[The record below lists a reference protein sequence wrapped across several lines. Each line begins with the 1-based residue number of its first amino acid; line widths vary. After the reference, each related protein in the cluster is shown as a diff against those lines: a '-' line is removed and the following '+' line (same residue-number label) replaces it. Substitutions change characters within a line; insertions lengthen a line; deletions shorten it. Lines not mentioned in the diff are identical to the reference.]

1 MNIIARL
8 TQKHLWSNKRR
19 TWVTII
25 GVMLCTSMICAVS
38 TLVGSF
44 RHYMMETEK
53 YQSGTYHASFSALP
67 FRQVPQLKANA
78 EIADAGLTY
87 DKGASQNIKTQ
98 NPDKPYLSVKECD
111 STALAL
117 LPVHVK
123 EGRLPQTPNEIALP
137 AHFLESSG
145 YAASIGQTLTLS
157 LGRRSLD
164 GAQLPSDKR
173 YTDGETLASP
183 TAKTYTVVGVIE
195 RMGSESYS
203 SASFTAISF
212 LDPASLSPDTAVTA
226 YFQMDHP
233 SNTHDVLPQI
243 AQTLGVAK
251 DNVNYNNMLLAYYGS
266 FKDSNVDSMFFGLC
280 AIVLALIMV
289 GSVSVI
295 YNAFAISA
303 TERKKQ
309 FGLLSSVGATQK
321 QLRRSVWLEG
331 LTVGAIGIPLGVGLG
346 IAGIAVTL
354 QIVQSLL
361 LDLLSVPGGIELTVY
376 VSPLLTLL
384 AVVIAAVTIALSVY
398 IPAKRASKTSPIEA
412 IRTTQD
418 IKTSGKVHAN
428 RLTQKLFGFEANLAR
443 KQLQRNRKRY
453 RTTIFSLFISL
464 VMFLSFSSFVHYMN
478 TGARMEFQ
486 DVGFDYSISASDNE
500 QSADLLQET
509 YRQIKANPSV
519 QQTGLRYGT
528 YLTMKMDYDL
538 FSRDL
543 QNEFTRED
551 ATYQPIS
558 HDPALGYDT
567 FVLSL
572 AAMPDDEYNAL
583 LQENGLSSPDHS
595 GLVLVNEFQYQDDKG
610 VKHKFN
616 GINAGA
622 LPRDI
627 EVSRQVEVPGSRM
640 VDQDGNEDY
649 KTETVMAAAPVIGVI
664 QTAPFG
670 VRSPSTEAVAVC
682 SASEFERLRGALR
695 ITAEDEPV
703 SPTVYVTVGEQ
714 YQAFDAWMDQHPALG
729 NNNSGLHVYSIR
741 EMVEENQRVLL
752 IVSIFC
758 YGFITLM
765 MLISVTSVL
774 NTISTN
780 MQLRKKEFAM
790 LQSVG
795 MTRKAMG
802 RMIRFESLF
811 YGLKALLYA
820 LPVSVGI
827 SYFMYR
833 LFAQNYA
840 FAFTLP
846 WMQYL
851 GAILGVFVL
860 VFATMWYA
868 TQKMRKQNIV
878 ETIRQDSI

>member
-1 MNIIARL
+1 MSIITRL

-78 EIADAGLTY
+78 EIADAGLTN

-117 LPVHVK
+117 LPVHLK

-137 AHFLESSG
+137 AHFLENSG
-145 YAASIGQTLTLS
+145 YEVSLGQTLTLD
-157 LGRRSLD
+157 LGQRSVD
-164 GAQLPSDKR
+164 GTQLPDSKR
-173 YTDGETLASP
+173 YLDGETLTA
-183 TAKTYTVVGVIE
+183 TAAKTYTVVGVIE

-203 SASFTAISF
+203 SASYTALSF
-212 LDPASLSPDTAVTA
+212 LDPASLSPESAVTA
-226 YFQMDHP
+226 YLELEHP
-233 SNTHDVLPQI
+233 SHTHDVLPQI
-243 AQTLGVAK
+243 AQTLGVTE
-251 DNVNYNNMLLAYYGS
+251 DNTNYNNMLLAYYGS
-266 FKDSNVDSMFFGLC
+266 FKDSHVDSMFFGLC
-280 AIVLALIMV
+280 AVLITLIMI

-331 LTVGAIGIPLGVGLG
+331 LTVGAIGIPLGIGLG
-346 IAGIAVTL
+346 IAGIAATL
-354 QIVQSLL
+354 RIIQSLL
-361 LDLLSVPGGIELTVY
+361 LDVINSPGGIELTVY
-376 VSPLLTLL
+376 VSPTLTLL
-384 AVVIAAVTIALSVY
+384 AVAIAAVTIALSVY

-418 IKTSGKVHAN
+418 IKASGKVHTN

-478 TGARMEFQ
+478 TGAEMQFENV
-486 DVGFDYSISASDNE
+486 DYDYSISAQQQ
-500 QSADLLQET
+500 QSVDLLRQS
-509 YRQIKANPSV
+509 YRDIKANPSV
-519 QQTGLRYGT
+519 QRAGLRYGC
-528 YLTMKMDYDL
+528 YLTLKVDQDL
-538 FSRDL
+538 FSKELRT
-543 QNEFTRED
+543 EFTRED
-551 ATYQPIS
+551 SGYQPIS
-558 HDPALGYDT
+558 HDPKLGYDT
-567 FVLSL
+567 IGLIL
-572 AAMPDDEYNAL
+572 TALPDDEYDAL
-583 LQENGLSSPDHS
+583 LQANGLPLSNRSD
-595 GLVLVNEFQYQDDKG
+595 LLLVNEFQYQDSQG

-616 GINAGA
+616 GVNAGA

-627 EVSRQVEVPGSRM
+627 EVSRQVEVPGSR
-640 VDQDGNEDY
+640 VINEDGSEEY
-649 KTETVMAAAPVIGVI
+649 TTESVKASARVAGVLQAP
-664 QTAPFG
+664 PFG
-670 VRSPSTEAVAVC
+670 VRSPSTEAIAVC
-682 SASEFERLRGALR
+682 SAGEYERLR
-695 ITAEDEPV
+695 TAFGIRSQDE
-703 SPTVYVTVGEQ
+703 SDWPTVYVSVGEQ
-714 YQAFDAWMDQHPALG
+714 YEAFDAWMDQHPTLG
-729 NNNSGLHVYSIR
+729 NENSGLHVYSVR

-765 MLISVTSVL
+765 MLISITSVL

-833 LFAQNYA
+833 LFAQNYE
-840 FAFTLP
+840 FGFTLP